1 VDLSDDGLARLGIT
15 GVSSEDARRMDKAD
29 AEQIDV
35 LLRIGSKAA
44 GQVNVNEH
52 FGAFAP

>member
-1 VDLSDDGLARLGIT
+1 
-15 GVSSEDARRMDKAD
+15 MDKAD